1 MTGGYGT
8 SSQRIKLDAVLSYE
22 LADAI
27 RDHTE
32 EGTTAIKRAY
42 QAGIDKQN
50 QTWVD
55 TQRAGQHVGVIFL

>member
-42 QAGIDKQN
+42 QAGINKQN
-50 QTWVD
+50 QT
-55 TQRAGQHVGVIFL
+55 